1 MKASENRGKTVFL
14 LCGALLG
21 ACAAA
26 LYKGA
31 VPMDFANLS
40 DIDKGILLYVRIP
53 RILLAGFVGA
63 ALALSGVLFQYVMK
77 NPLADSFTTG
87 VSASSAMGA
96 VIAIMSGFGVALPFF
111 ALGGGLIGLLAVY
124 KISSVNGRVQ
134 PITMLLAGIVISTFA
149 SSIISLM
156 KYLADDSVASIIFW
170 LMGGFQ
176 GASAAK
182 TAILFVVLVVSYIF
196 VKRDCLSLD
205 IVCFDDATALSSG
218 IDVNR
223 LRRKAFFFAALLTAI
238 SVGYAG
244 IIGFVGLIVPH
255 VIRLLRYVKAVDLVP
270 LSMLSGATFMICN
283 DLIARTILPEGQEL
297 SVGIITSAIGGLFF
311 LYLLTKRKRELF
323 YFD

>member
-1 MKASENRGKTVFL
+1 MNILKNRKTTFFL
-14 LCGALLG
+14 MSGLLLTIF
-21 ACAAA
+21 AAA
-26 LYKGA
+26 LLKGA
-31 VPMDFANLS
+31 VRLDFANLS
-40 DIDKGILLYVRIP
+40 EIDKDILLYVRVP
-53 RILLAGFVGA
+53 RILLAGLVGA
-63 ALALSGVLFQYVMK
+63 SLTLAGVLFQYIMK

-96 VIAIMSGFGVALPFF
+96 VIAIMLGLGVVLPFF
-111 ALGGGLIGLLAVY
+111 ALGGGLLGLLTVY
-124 KISSVNGRVQ
+124 KVSSVGGKVQ

-149 SSIISLM
+149 SSVISLM

-176 GASAAK
+176 GASVGKVAVLCI
-182 TAILFVVLVVSYIF
+182 ILMVSYMATYQDF
-196 VKRDCLSLD
+196 LSLD
-205 IVCFDDATALSSG
+205 IICFDDTTALSSG
-218 IDVNR
+218 IDVNK
-223 LRRKAFFFAALLTAI
+223 LRRKAFFIAALLTAT

-255 VIRLLRYVKAVDLVP
+255 LVRLLRYVKAVDLIP
-270 LSMLSGATFMICN
+270 LSMLFGATFMIGN

-311 LYLLTKRKRELF
+311 LYLLTKRKRELT

>member
-1 MKASENRGKTVFL
+1 MNPPSKKATVL
-14 LCGALLG
+14 LMLCLLL
-21 ACAAA
+21 AVFVAA

-31 VPMDFANLS
+31 VNMDFTDLS
-40 DIDKGILLYVRIP
+40 DIDKDILLYVRIP
-53 RILLAGFVGA
+53 RVFLAGLVGA
-63 ALALSGVLFQYVMK
+63 SLTLSGVLFQYVMK

-96 VIAIMSGFGVALPFF
+96 VVAIMLGMGVVLPLF

-124 KISSVNGRVQ
+124 KISSVKGRVQ

-149 SSIISLM
+149 SSVISLM

-176 GASAAK
+176 GASVEK
-182 TAILFVVLVVSYIF
+182 VAIMIVLLAISYGITR
-196 VKRDCLSLD
+196 RDYLSLD
-205 IVCFDDATALSSG
+205 IICFDDTTALSSG
-218 IDVNR
+218 IDVHK
-223 LRRKAFFFAALLTAI
+223 LRRKAFFIAALLTAI

-244 IIGFVGLIVPH
+244 IIGFVGLIIPH
-255 VIRLLRYVKAVDLVP
+255 LIRLLKFVKAADLVP
-270 LSMLSGATFMICN
+270 LSLLLGAAFMIFN
-283 DLIARTILPEGQEL
+283 DWVARVIMPEGQEL

-311 LYLLTKRKRELF
+311 LYLLTKRKKELY